1 MGQSQRRIEEGG
13 FAGGGVKGRG
23 FLCSPVSSDFIK
35 DTSRAFVIDL
45 FMTEQ
50 TGLMSNVFQSTKHTS
65 LHNGLLSR
73 SS

>member
-1 MGQSQRRIEEGG
+1 MGQSQRRVEEGG
-13 FAGGGVKGRG
+13 FAGGGVKGRFFMLPSKLRLHQG
-23 FLCSPVSSDFIK
+23 H
-35 DTSRAFVIDL
+35 SRAFVIDL

-50 TGLMSNVFQSTKHTS
+50 TGLMSNVFQSTKDTS